1 MATCAT
7 NVLAQ
12 LRQLNKHVSFLADA
26 GANFDGRVLM
36 EQATQAR
43 RHAIQLHHD
52 LEAAAKDV
60 GQRGR
65 GLSHGRDIVREY
77 DLLDASLKRLD
88 GAWKEKMN
96 DPARYPA
103 PALPGPVNELF
114 DLLLTL
120 FDIWGKERI
129 RQQL

>member
-1 MATCAT
+1 MVTSGAQ
-7 NVLAQ
+7 VLVQ
-12 LRQLNKHVSFLADA
+12 LKELNKHVSFLADA
-26 GANFDGRVLM
+26 AANFDGRVLM
-36 EQATQAR
+36 QEATQAK

-52 LEAAAKDV
+52 LEAVANGA

-65 GLSHGRDIVREY
+65 GLGHVHDIVRQY

-103 PALPGPVNELF
+103 PALPGAVNE
-114 DLLLTL
+114 
-120 FDIWGKERI
+120 
-129 RQQL
+129 